1 MNWPVVRLG
10 EFATPVTRVRQNG
23 DAPPVLSISKHEG
36 FVRSSEYFKKV
47 VHSQDLSKY
56 KLVTPGDFAFS
67 PIYLDEGSIGLASEA
82 GLISPMY
89 RVFKIDPEACFRDY
103 LIRILKSDQMVALY
117 GTLGD
122 GSVHRRRSVPWERLR
137 ELEVPLPPLGEQKR
151 IAGVL
156 DQADALRRLRAR
168 ALDKL
173 NTLGEAIFQEMFG
186 DFPNGQA
193 LENFPTLG
201 EFLLDVKNG
210 ISRRAND
217 NEEQKDIVLRLRDI
231 RELQISFSDLARIS
245 LDEKEKQRF
254 ALEKGDLL
262 FVRVNGNA
270 DYVGRNAVFQEFN
283 EPVYFNDHIMRVRV
297 SKEEVMPLFL
307 SFVLNSRFGKRQ
319 IAQNRKTSAGQH
331 TINQDGLSSI
341 HIPVPSLELQSQFV
355 DALDRIDFWR
365 KQLSVSLLTLDTL
378 FASLQ
383 HRAFRGEL

>member
-67 PIYLDEGSIGLASEA
+67 PIHLDEGSIGLASEA

-297 SKEEVMPLFL
+297 SKEEVMPLFG
-307 SFVLNSRFGKRQ
+307 SVAQ
-319 IAQNRKTSAGQH
+319 IA
-331 TINQDGLSSI
+331 
-341 HIPVPSLELQSQFV
+341 
-355 DALDRIDFWR
+355 
-365 KQLSVSLLTLDTL
+365 
-378 FASLQ
+378 
-383 HRAFRGEL
+383 